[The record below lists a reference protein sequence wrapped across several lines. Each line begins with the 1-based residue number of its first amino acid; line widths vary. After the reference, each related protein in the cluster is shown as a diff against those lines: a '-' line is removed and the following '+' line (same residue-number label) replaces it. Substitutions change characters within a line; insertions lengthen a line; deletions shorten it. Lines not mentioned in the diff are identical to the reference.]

1 MKAENQFKPQE
12 QELESKM
19 QVRFDKS
26 EMDEFYNCF
35 EPMDIHACLEALFD
49 AIPLPEAA

>member
-1 MKAENQFKPQE
+1 MKLESQLKTQE
-12 QELESKM
+12 QELASKM
-19 QVRFDKS
+19 QIRFDKS
-26 EMDEFYNCF
+26 EMDEFYNCL

>member
-1 MKAENQFKPQE
+1 MKLENKLKTQE

-19 QVRFDKS
+19 QVRFDKY
-26 EMDEFYNCF
+26 EMDEFYDCF
-35 EPMDIHACLEALFD
+35 EPMDIHACLEILFD

>member
-1 MKAENQFKPQE
+1 MKLENQLKTQE

-19 QVRFDKS
+19 QVRFDKY
-26 EMDEFYNCF
+26 EMDEFYDCF
-35 EPMDIHACLEALFD
+35 EPMDIHACLEILFD